1 MSLLTHMTALISWV
15 YMSLVPHVAVPWR
28 QAQNYTST
36 ILQHSTGRRL
46 EQRNKKAMPSLL
58 PPSSLTWAV
67 LPFRSLSRLV
77 SHVWAHLGLR
87 QMGWDNQN
95 FKRWATLKFWL
106 HYVQRHRCQGAS
118 VMSNSVRPHGLQP
131 TRLLR
136 PWDSPGKNTGVG
148 CHFLLHVQQPRPKKK
163 VNCRSTGEGIHNGVH
178 VHNGIHLNHK
188 EVGINAKSSVRKE
201 SRDDHSNWSK
211 RDRDRLVSYD
221 ITSRCNIKMDT
232 NELTAQRHRLTD
244 LEKKL
249 LVIKI

>member
-1 MSLLTHMTALISWV
+1 MCLHPDKLCVYVISDSRVCTLISCMYMSLLTHVTALINCM
-15 YMSLVPHVAVPWR
+15 YMSLVTHVAVPWR

-46 EQRNKKAMPSLL
+46 EQRNRKAMPSLS
-58 PPSSLTWAV
+58 PPSSLTWAA

-77 SHVWAHLGLR
+77 SHVWTHLGLR

-106 HYVQRHRCQGAS
+106 HYVQRHRRQVAS
-118 VMSNSVRPHGLQP
+118 VVSDSVRPHGLQP

-163 VNCRSTGEGIHNGVH
+163 
-178 VHNGIHLNHK
+178 
-188 EVGINAKSSVRKE
+188 
-201 SRDDHSNWSK
+201 
-211 RDRDRLVSYD
+211 
-221 ITSRCNIKMDT
+221 
-232 NELTAQRHRLTD
+232 
-244 LEKKL
+244 KKL
-249 LVIKI
+249 IVEAQVKGYTMGYTYIMEYISVIKK